1 MPEGVGGV
9 GGGWGRVMD
18 EGDGQAINIQ
28 SEKIERETRLPS
40 VLFLG
45 CCFGVFYFVWFYFD
59 WVFDVFRFLLLW

>member
-9 GGGWGRVMD
+9 GGGWGTVMD
-18 EGDGQAINIQ
+18 ECDGQAINIQ

-45 CCFGVFYFVWFYFD
+45 CCFD
-59 WVFDVFRFLLLW
+59 FLLFCLS

>member
-28 SEKIERETRLPS
+28 SEKIEREIRLPS

-45 CCFGVFYFVWFYFD
+45 CCFGCVLFCLV
-59 WVFDVFRFLLLW
+59 LL

>member
-45 CCFGVFYFVWFYFD
+45 CCFGCVLFCLV
-59 WVFDVFRFLLLW
+59 LL